1 MKNNKSLVL
10 LLKIV
15 VFLVVIAS
23 IAITT
28 MLVIKKTRKNKV
40 RKNINIHDIVKNNV
54 RNNNM
59 INNVRNN
66 NMKNNVRNNNMIN
79 NSYVINNRVK
89 LEDLCRRYIIFSKNI
104 KGSTL
109 NDNSLSQSQK
119 MSTCRSEIFANYD
132 ISPNTKYIDDN
143 VELMFLYDC
152 LSGSNSLE
160 GLVECI
166 TLKALQNEFSN
177 ENNWN

>member
-23 IAITT
+23 IVITT
-28 MLVIKKTRKNKV
+28 MLVIKKT

-59 INNVRNN
+59 KNNVRNN
-66 NMKNNVRNNNMIN
+66 NMKN